1 MRVNRTCNGTF
12 YRTMKHFTAV
22 LVIAS
27 LTAGCGTPLKSAR
40 ELGPATV
47 VASPYEPAAQLDPQ
61 GRGSAAEGAVIGA
74 AGGAGIGAMS
84 AKASAGLLCT
94 VGGPLCWVV
103 MIPAAVVGGL
113 IGGVVGGA
121 ADAITS
127 APGEKIVTA
136 RNAINQAVADMRLTD
151 ALAARMRARQASTS
165 ATHTLEVEMTEIAYL
180 AREKDMALTLR
191 GRARLYQASDG
202 KLLDERV
209 AEVRTPYRKYEEWA
223 ADGARPL
230 REELD
235 ASVALLASRIAGGG

>member
-1 MRVNRTCNGTF
+1 MRVNRRCSGTF
-12 YRTMKHFTAV
+12 YRTMKQFIAV

-27 LTAGCGTPLKSAR
+27 LAAGCGTPLKSAR
-40 ELGPATV
+40 ELGPVNV

-136 RNAINQAVADMRLTD
+136 RDAINQAVAETRLTEM
-151 ALAARMRARQASTS
+151 LAARLRAAHGGTPSQD
-165 ATHTLEVEMTEIAYL
+165 TLEVEVTDLAYL
-180 AREKDMALTLR
+180 AREKDMAMSLR
-191 GRARLYQASDG
+191 ARARLYRDG
-202 KLLDERV
+202 KMLDERV

-223 ADGARPL
+223 QDGAAPL
-230 REELD
+230 RRELD
-235 ASVALLASRIAGGG
+235 ESVALLASRITGG

>member
-1 MRVNRTCNGTF
+1 MRKT
-12 YRTMKHFTAV
+12 TAF
-22 LVIAS
+22 LVICS
-27 LTAGCGTPLKSAR
+27 ILAGCAGTPQR
-40 ELGPATV
+40 RDVGPVNV

-61 GRGSAAEGAVIGA
+61 SRGSAAEGTVIGA

-127 APGEKIVTA
+127 GPGEKMVAA
-136 RNAINQAVADMRLTD
+136 RGAVNDAVAQMRLTE
-151 ALAARMRARQASTS
+151 ALAAQARERTGSPAASRD
-165 ATHTLEVEMTEIAYL
+165 TLEVEMTDVAYL
-180 AREKDMALTLR
+180 AREKDLALRLR
-191 GRARLYQASDG
+191 ARARLYRDG

-209 AEVRTPYRKYEEWA
+209 AEMRTPYRKYEEWA
-223 ADGARPL
+223 ADEARPL
-230 REELD
+230 RREIDEVVAEL
-235 ASVALLASRIAGGG
+235 ARRIVGGRS

>member
-1 MRVNRTCNGTF
+1 MRQ
-12 YRTMKHFTAV
+12 FTAV

-27 LTAGCGTPLKSAR
+27 LVAGCSAPLKSAR

-61 GRGSAAEGAVIGA
+61 GRGSAAEGTVIGA

-127 APGEKIVTA
+127 APGGKVVAA
-136 RNAINQAVADMRLTD
+136 REAINQAVADMRLTD
-151 ALAARMRARQASTS
+151 ALAARLRADRGNAASS
-165 ATHTLEVEMTEIAYL
+165 DSLEVEVTELAYL
-180 AREKDMALTLR
+180 AREKDMAVSMRAR
-191 GRARLYQASDG
+191 GRLYRGD
-202 KLLDERV
+202 KLVEERV
-209 AEVRTPYRKYEEWA
+209 AETRTEYRKYEEWA
-223 ADGARPL
+223 ADEARVL
-230 REELD
+230 RAAMDE
-235 ASVALLASRIAGGG
+235 SVAVLAGRIVSGRSLLRAESGEAAGG